1 MHHTLSPQQLT
12 REIAPPTLG
21 FSDTSELVAE
31 ARDSAGQWIGQQR
44 AAEAAQF
51 GLRMAQPGYHMLV
64 IGEPGSGRTSL
75 LLRLL
80 RQASASHAAPTDL
93 VCLLNF
99 TTPEKPLLL
108 RLVAGKGAELR
119 LLLEQFVRRQ
129 IRAIPGLVHS
139 ERLPKTPHADP
150 LVHPDSRLKTYLEE
164 ELATIRQQVA
174 ADLLQP
180 QVFDHWIQ
188 QLVQE
193 VVENM
198 DVFITTANS
207 DAEGMQEAFLSRFRA
222 NLLVNNGDVQGA
234 PVIYDDDPGYQT
246 LFGGIE
252 SAGEQGH
259 VPDFMRLKAGNIL
272 RADGGCLVLHLEDIL
287 QDQQGSHPL
296 LDKLGRV
303 LRNRKVQIEDSG
315 SGAGQGTLSSLLPDA
330 LPVDFKLILIASRED
345 YYHLHEEH
353 PEFLEHFRIKIDFAE
368 SVTATPAIYRQLAC
382 HIAQVSDENRL
393 PHFTAAAVARLL
405 QTMHG
410 WAEDQMRLSLNIGAL
425 HPLILESAAFASPNQ
440 LVGLAEVDTAINTAR
455 SRHDYAEQQIRESI
469 LDGELMI
476 QVQGRE
482 VGQINGLT
490 HIDMGDVAFGSPV
503 RISARCYPGRDGIIN
518 IDREVEMTGPQ
529 HDKGLFIMQSWLAA
543 NFANLAPLSLNASI
557 VFEQEYHGVEGD
569 SASCAELYA
578 LLSTLSGLP
587 LPQGVAVTGALNQ
600 HGEVLPIGG
609 INEKI
614 EGHFRLCEKF
624 GLDGKQGVLVP
635 ARNLRHLLLSDDVIN
650 AVEQKLFHIHAIDYV
665 LEGIEYL
672 TGMPVGSLDE
682 LGDYRP
688 DTVLGRVQ
696 RTLESYRTIYK
707 ANRSL
712 RQESQ

>member
-1 MHHTLSPQQLT
+1 MLHTLTPQQLT
-12 REIAPPTLG
+12 RVIVPQALG
-21 FSDTSELVAE
+21 FNDTSELLAE
-31 ARDSAGQWIGQQR
+31 ARENAGEWIGQQR
-44 AAEAAQF
+44 AADAARF
-51 GLRMAQPGYHMLV
+51 GLRMLQPGYHMLV

-75 LLRLL
+75 LLRLV
-80 RQASASHAAPTDL
+80 RQALASKPAPADL
-93 VCLLNF
+93 VYLLNF
-99 TTPEKPLLL
+99 MAPEKPLLL
-108 RLVAGKGAELR
+108 RMAAGKGMELR
-119 LLLEQFVRRQ
+119 LLLDQFVRRQ
-129 IRAIPGLVHS
+129 IRAITGVMQS
-139 ERLPKTPHADP
+139 ERLPRPSSAGAVNDP
-150 LVHPDSRLKTYLEE
+150 ASRLKGYLEE
-164 ELATIRQQVA
+164 ELAIIRQQVA
-174 ADLLQP
+174 AGLLQP
-180 QVFDHWIQ
+180 EVFDRWLQ
-188 QLVQE
+188 LLVQE
-193 VVENM
+193 IVDNM
-198 DVFITTANS
+198 DVFMTPPSNDT
-207 DAEGMQEAFLSRFRA
+207 EGMHEAFMSRFRA
-222 NLLVNNGDVQGA
+222 NLLVNNGDAKGV
-234 PVIYDDDPGYQT
+234 PVIYDDDPSYQS

-259 VPDFMRLKAGNIL
+259 APDFMRLKAGNIL

-287 QDQQGSHPL
+287 HDQQGANPL
-296 LDKLGRV
+296 IEKLGRV

-315 SGAGQGTLSSLLPDA
+315 SSTGQGTLSALVPDA

-353 PEFLEHFRIKIDFAE
+353 AGFLDHFRIKIDFAE
-368 SVTATPAIYRQLAC
+368 SVTADDSIYRQLAC
-382 HIAQVSDENRL
+382 HIARVCDEKRL

-405 QTMHG
+405 QAMHE
-410 WAEDQMRLSLNIGAL
+410 WEEDQVRISLGL
-425 HPLILESAAFASPNQ
+425 GGLQPLLLESASYAAEGK
-440 LVGLAEVDTAINTAR
+440 LVDLADVDAAIRAAR

-490 HIDMGDVAFGSPV
+490 HIDMGDAAFGSPV
-503 RISARCYPGRDGIIN
+503 RISARCYPGREGIIN

-529 HDKGLFIMQSWLAA
+529 HDKGIFIMQSWLAA
-543 NFANLAPLSLNASI
+543 NFANLAPLALNASL

-578 LLSTLSGLP
+578 LLSSLSGLP

-614 EGHFRLCEKF
+614 EGHFRLCAKL

-635 ARNLRHLLLSDDVIN
+635 ARNLRHLLLSDEVIS
-650 AVEQKLFHIHAIDYV
+650 AVEQKLFHIHAIDHV

-682 LGDYRP
+682 VGDYRP

-696 RTLESYRTIYK
+696 RTLESYRAIYK
-707 ANRSL
+707 ANRST
-712 RQESQ
+712 RKDM